1 MRWLIT
7 GGAGFIGSH
16 VVDEI
21 VRGGRDEVV
30 VVDNFFRGQRAH
42 LAQHIGNDAVRIIDC
57 DIRDE
62 ASVTSALEGVDI
74 VLHLAARSN
83 VIGSEH
89 HVRASCETNV
99 MGTVNVLNAA
109 LRVGV
114 QKVVFSSS
122 REVYGDPQSLPVH
135 ENAAL
140 APKNLYGASKMSG
153 EVYCSIFR
161 QRGLDV
167 RVLRLSNVY
176 GPRDC
181 ERVIPLWLE
190 RAKLGLPLEVFGGR
204 QILDLIWIERVVEA
218 LLQAALMATLSV
230 PVNVGSGQ
238 GVPILALAERLI
250 HETGS
255 SSPVE
260 IVAAR
265 EQEVVGYVA
274 DISNMRKLLGIEPS
288 GDPLAHLPL
297 LIGYLS
303 PALK

>member
-21 VRGGRDEVV
+21 VRRGRDEVV
-30 VVDNFFRGQRAH
+30 VIDNFFRGNREH
-42 LAQHIGNDAVRIIDC
+42 LAQHMGNEAVKIIDS
-57 DIRDE
+57 DVRDE

-89 HVRASCETNV
+89 YVRAACETNV
-99 MGTVNVLNAA
+99 TGTVNVLSAA
-109 LRVGV
+109 LRAGV
-114 QKVVFSSS
+114 PKVVFSSS
-122 REVYGDPQSLPVH
+122 REVYGDPQSLPVN

-190 RAKLGLPLEVFGGR
+190 RARLGMPLEVFGGR

-218 LLQAALMATLSV
+218 LLQAALMPTLSV

-250 HETGS
+250 QDTGS
-255 SSPVE
+255 NSAVE
-260 IVAAR
+260 ILAAR

-274 DISNMRKLLGIEPS
+274 DISSLRDLLGIEPS
-288 GDPLAHLPL
+288 GDPLAYLPR
-297 LIGYLS
+297 LIGDLS

>member
-21 VRGGRDEVV
+21 VRRGRDEVV
-30 VVDNFFRGQRAH
+30 VIDNFFRGNREH
-42 LAQHIGNDAVRIIDC
+42 LAQHMGNEAVKIIDS
-57 DIRDE
+57 DVRDE

-89 HVRASCETNV
+89 YVRAACETNV
-99 MGTVNVLNAA
+99 TGTVNVLSAA
-109 LRVGV
+109 LRAGV
-114 QKVVFSSS
+114 PKVVFSSS
-122 REVYGDPQSLPVH
+122 REVYGDPQSLPVN

-190 RAKLGLPLEVFGGR
+190 RARLGMPLEVFGGR

-218 LLQAALMATLSV
+218 LLQAALMPTLSV

-250 HETGS
+250 QETGS
-255 SSPVE
+255 NSAVE
-260 IVAAR
+260 ILAAR

-274 DISNMRKLLGIEPS
+274 DISSLRDLLGIEPS
-288 GDPLAHLPL
+288 GDPLAYLPR
-297 LIGYLS
+297 LIGDLS